1 MILKNDT
8 REKSTAKVRLPY
20 KTVKNID
27 NLDTMP
33 AKKVYN
39 SKHPDY
45 DGGEIINEVGSKMFA
60 EEYLALVR
68 ECRDEEKMFQF
79 LKEDKPGVALELAK
93 SKNVTPRI
101 LDILT
106 RHVSITVRHEVAKN
120 PLTSISTLKILSADK
135 DMLVRD
141 YAQRTLRSVL
151 S

>member
-1 MILKNDT
+1 M
-8 REKSTAKVRLPY
+8 
-20 KTVKNID
+20 
-27 NLDTMP
+27 
-33 AKKVYN
+33 
-39 SKHPDY
+39 H
-45 DGGEIINEVGSKMFA
+45 A

-68 ECRDEEKMFQF
+68 ECRDEEKMFHF

-120 PLTSISTLKILSADK
+120 PLTSVDTLKRLSSDK

-141 YAQRTLRSVL
+141 YARRTLKAVEAHH
-151 S
+151 